1 MHWNSISTDCN
12 SISAATFSTIML
24 PLKKAQ
30 DYYYV
35 INSFP
40 VLLLTTKLLE
50 FYVAG
55 KDVERLVKET
65 EDDIL

>member
-1 MHWNSISTDCN
+1 
-12 SISAATFSTIML
+12 ML